1 MAADSRRPARIVL
14 TQKGPVVTC
23 AVLLSPLAMDFG
35 PENLDAQRAFAV
47 FVV

>member
-1 MAADSRRPARIVL
+1 MAPDSNRPARIFL
-14 TQKGPVVTC
+14 TQPDPVVTC
-23 AVLLSPLAMDFG
+23 AVLLSPRAMDFG